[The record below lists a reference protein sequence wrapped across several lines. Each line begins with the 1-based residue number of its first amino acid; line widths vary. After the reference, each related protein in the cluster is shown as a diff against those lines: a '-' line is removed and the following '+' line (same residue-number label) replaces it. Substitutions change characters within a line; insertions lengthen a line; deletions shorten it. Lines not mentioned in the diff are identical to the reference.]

1 MSKKITSVT
10 IFNDA
15 IGLRMSATYS
25 EINDDTGRIVEDNK
39 RFDRVVTNDE
49 IIQFS
54 KSLFNYANDSLP
66 N

>member
-1 MSKKITSVT
+1 
-10 IFNDA
+10 
-15 IGLRMSATYS
+15 MSATYS

-39 RFDRVVTNDE
+39 RFDKVVTNDE